1 MLLTLCCSE
10 VAGGGVIPTQSS
22 SSHVRH
28 ATQYGNH
35 DECRIKQQENE
46 KRLEELLSRISKPES
61 SYVTMQSSYGTMQ
74 SSYATMQA
82 LHATMQAQLD
92 SILLHIRGLENLAYL
107 IYFFTHKY

>member
-1 MLLTLCCSE
+1 VLLTLCCSE
-10 VAGGGVIPTQSS
+10 VVGGGVIPTQSS

-46 KRLEELLSRISKPES
+46 KRLEELLSRISKLES
-61 SYVTMQSSYGTMQ
+61 SYATMQSSYATMQ
-74 SSYATMQA
+74 SSYATMQSSHATMQA

-92 SILLHIRGLENLAYL
+92 SILLHIRGLENLA
-107 IYFFTHKY
+107 